1 MIGIFYILVAVFFES
16 AGHICL
22 KQAAGSNLIKK
33 NLFELILNAIRDK
46 RTTIGIAC
54 FVLEFGCWTLV
65 LQRLEVS
72 LAYQLGCMSFVS
84 VAILSRIFL
93 NEQINRKRWIGI
105 LFILAGS
112 VLVGAS

>member
-1 MIGIFYILVAVFFES
+1 MIGIFYILIAVFFES

-22 KQAAGSNLIKK
+22 KQAADGDPARKNPFEFIIRAIGDKK
-33 NLFELILNAIRDK
+33 
-46 RTTIGIAC
+46 TTIGIAC
-54 FVLEFGCWTLV
+54 FVLEFCCWTLV
-65 LQRLEVS
+65 LQRLEVG

-93 NEQINRKRWIGI
+93 GEQLDKKRWIGI
-105 LFILAGS
+105 FFILAGS